1 MQDVIERDEEEALM
15 KQYTKPKDPRGKQGN
30 QQQSGQGFV
39 VRGGPW
45 SPATEDFPSLG
56 AGGGGG
62 AGSVAAPPPKK
73 MQWGPSM
80 LGPKLPGTK

>member
-1 MQDVIERDEEEALM
+1 MQDVIERDEKEALM
-15 KQYTKPKDPRGKQGN
+15 KRYSRPKESDGNHSNRQG
-30 QQQSGQGFV
+30 SDQGFV

-45 SPATEDFPSLG
+45 SANTEDFPSLG
-56 AGGGGG
+56 GGET
-62 AGSVAAPPPKK
+62 APKK